1 MVKLVSESDLDKRT
15 YPLLILQRAPIQ
27 RVPLEHRRRRVRLGV
42 ADGGPVGRRIAN
54 GVVVRLG
61 IVPPQRRWTLR
72 SFGDSQR

>member
-1 MVKLVSESDLDKRT
+1 MGNLVNESDLGKRT

-42 ADGGPVGRRIAN
+42 ADGGPIGRRIAN
-54 GVVVRLG
+54 GVVMRLG
-61 IVPPQRRWTLR
+61 VVPPQRGWTLR